1 MNALSLERSI
11 VRGRK
16 MKKYLTLILMTLV
29 FLSLISGCDN
39 QSRADSNDDK
49 VTLRFGYA
57 SNSQPVIDAMNKF
70 GELLSEKTNG
80 EVEVEYYP
88 DGQLGGERELIE
100 LTQSGAIDITKV
112 SGSALEGFSDIYS
125 IFSIPYLF
133 DDEEHYYKVLEDEKI
148 KETVYQSTE
157 DQGIIGLTYY
167 DSGARNFYMTDGP
180 IEEPDDLKGKKVR
193 VMASEMAIRT
203 VELLGASPTPM
214 GSGEVYTSL
223 QQGIIDGAENNEF
236 VLVTAGHGGATKYY
250 SYDEHTRVPDMVI
263 INQETLNG
271 LTKEQKTAV
280 YEAASESTEFQKEI
294 WKEYVDEEKEQAK
307 EEYGVIFNEVDK
319 EPFKN
324 AVQPIHEEFENH
336 EEYGDIYK
344 RIKAMSDSE

>member
-1 MNALSLERSI
+1 MTRNISELLTSLLLF
-11 VRGRK
+11 G
-16 MKKYLTLILMTLV
+16 IL
-29 FLSLISGCDN
+29 SGCSN
-39 QSRADSNDDK
+39 VTKADSDNK
-49 VTLRFGYA
+49 EVLRFGYA

-70 GELLSEKTNG
+70 GELITEKTHG

-271 LTKEQKTAV
+271 LTKEQKTA
-280 YEAASESTEFQKEI
+280 EI
-294 WKEYVDEEKEQAK
+294 
-307 EEYGVIFNEVDK
+307 
-319 EPFKN
+319 
-324 AVQPIHEEFENH
+324 
-336 EEYGDIYK
+336 
-344 RIKAMSDSE
+344 